1 MQLNTIDK
9 ADIRGKKV
17 LLRVD
22 FNVSTFAGKITDDFR
37 IKRALP
43 TIEYLLENE
52 AKVIIAS
59 HFGRPRPCSALTF
72 KNDNSSSQG
81 RGRPPEESADNTK
94 EREKFSMRPIAECL
108 AQDLRYPVEFVSEC
122 VGEEAEKAVERM
134 KTGDILV
141 LENLRFHQGEE
152 ANDSNF
158 AAKLAKLADVYVN
171 DAFSV
176 SHRSHASVSA
186 ITTFLPSYAG
196 FLLAKEVE
204 ILRDAYENPKKPLV
218 MAVGGGKIETKIK
231 LIKRFFDKS
240 DNILL
245 GGIVGNFVLHAKGI
259 AIGKSQIGKNLEIEA
274 DGLNWTSPKLHLP
287 VDVIV
292 ADEISENARTKK
304 VGVGKVGDNEI
315 ILDIGPDTVELFSE
329 VARSAGTIIWNGP
342 LGFSELPNFAEG
354 TAAFAKAVAESGA
367 FKIVGGGDSIA
378 VIDKLGLS
386 DRIDFIS
393 TGGGAM
399 LEFLSGEP
407 MPGIEALT
415 HKT

>member
-9 ADIRGKKV
+9 ADARGKRV

-59 HFGRPRPCSALTF
+59 HFGRPPENGI
-72 KNDNSSSQG
+72 NDI
-81 RGRPPEESADNTK
+81 K
-94 EREKFSMRPIAECL
+94 EREKFSMRPIAERL
-108 AQDLRYPVEFVSEC
+108 AQDLRYPVKFVSEC

-141 LENLRFHQGEE
+141 F
-152 ANDSNF
+152 
-158 AAKLAKLADVYVN
+158 
-171 DAFSV
+171 
-176 SHRSHASVSA
+176 
-186 ITTFLPSYAG
+186 
-196 FLLAKEVE
+196 
-204 ILRDAYENPKKPLV
+204 
-218 MAVGGGKIETKIK
+218 
-231 LIKRFFDKS
+231 
-240 DNILL
+240 
-245 GGIVGNFVLHAKGI
+245 HAKGI
-259 AIGKSQIGKNLEIEA
+259 DIGQSQIGKNIA
-274 DGLNWTSPKLHLP
+274 VDTGDLNWTSPNLHLP

-292 ADEISENARTKK
+292 ADEISKNALTKK

-329 VARSAGTIIWNGP
+329 VIKSAGTIIWNGP

-354 TAAFAKAVAESGA
+354 TAAFAKAVAKSNA
-367 FKIVGGGDSIA
+367 FKIVGGGDSIT

-407 MPGIEALT
+407 MPGIEALV